1 MRVGIVAVWLVLGAV
16 KYHDEMLAY
25 GLWEG
30 TAGGGGDGRGGG
42 GGSGGLA
49 RGVEM
54 GLQWMRF
61 GFSAVGA
68 SVGGLGSVGGV
79 AAPGHPGA
87 GGGGMGMDILE
98 WARWMDWWVI
108 IAGAILCGR
117 VAGQKGYTGM
127 LLTHSSFFFYHICI
141 HIYICPQSI
150 NDKAIEKKKKKP
162 TIKM

>member
-1 MRVGIVAVWLVLGAV
+1 MRVGIMAVWLVLGAV

-25 GLWEG
+25 GLWEAA
-30 TAGGGGDGRGGG
+30 AGGGG

-49 RGVEM
+49 RGVKM
-54 GLQWMRF
+54 GLQWMGF

-108 IAGAILCGR
+108 IAGAILCGW

-127 LLTHSSFFFYHICI
+127 LLTHSSFFFYHSYMYTYI
-141 HIYICPQSI
+141 HMSSI
-150 NDKAIEKKKKKP
+150 N
-162 TIKM
+162 